1 RSEKM
6 KRKRSLHR
14 AHRMPKKR
22 GVQFEIEPS
31 NHETDEQDATIIS
44 EEDGA
49 TTNQGDTNTNDDHQP
64 EPAGCELN
72 RHEMQ
77 ETVVV
82 RGNTSTKKVR
92 ILSSWSKEDMLKAI
106 DDIEFNNYSIRA
118 AALKYNLPPTSVH
131 YWLNGLTHTKRKGPA
146 PVLSEGEEKEIVEW
160 CKQMADLGHGVGF
173 MQLRACVAQ
182 ICETRETPFREG
194 LPGKSWC
201 EGFRKRHPDI
211 VLRTAEGLER
221 DRAIGLRPEVVSK
234 FYEKLASIYINS
246 YGAGK
251 IWNCDET
258 GIQAGRNCGM
268 RVLATKGCRNVP
280 KIIPRSREWMTILCC
295 VNAAGQCIPNFYLFK
310 GQKVSQNYIKGCEPG
325 ACMAAHP
332 SAWMTRELFISWLY
346 HFSKSVPGGVCPENR
361 HLLIFDGHG
370 SHVALST
377 IEEAR
382 RLGIDLLTLP
392 AHTTHRLQPLDVSV
406 FGPFKAYFRSERM
419 QWMCNNKYQEVKRSD
434 LAEIGSRALAKALTP
449 ANIRAGFRRTGIW
462 PLDPNALQ
470 NDMECS
476 KLYIIEEDAN
486 EEAAENVTDDDTT
499 ENIMNV
505 DGTENIIDVDAAENI
520 LSLSRDVAPPV
531 GDKIGENYLMES
543 VENLST
549 AKEFHPTIETM
560 VVANTETE
568 EPSVQGERQSIMQTK
583 DYEVN
588 HIVNTGDQGTSS
600 CNTEAQGFGE
610 DDLSLP
616 SAPEQPTWLQEH
628 IAELGLDQ
636 IGNIEDESIS
646 LPSMPTNLEPA
657 DFEPAN
663 FTHYYADTEEI
674 EVIDKDKNE
683 EETTGHDVESGIS
696 NDGVAANEKKLGKF
710 LRLPTQFVRDP
721 SKGKSDAA
729 LRISRASQLL
739 TSDAYVQ
746 MLKDTQQKKQ
756 EICEGKQRKKEHIE
770 AKKQERLAAKEQKKE
785 ERLQRIKERQERD
798 LQKLVERQ
806 EREKQREVAR
816 QKKELEL
823 QQKEATRHQ
832 REKEK
837 QERDNKFNNPQVL
850 FPMHHSMPIQ
860 NSMLQDM
867 LKVPIPDYHP
877 YFLDTNRM
885 QITSTPTTHPI
896 IPQPP
901 TSHTTFH
908 TISGFPIP
916 PWVHPVNLL
925 MTPTTSVNDTIVPD
939 SPNSGP
945 F

>member
-1 RSEKM
+1 
-6 KRKRSLHR
+6 
-14 AHRMPKKR
+14 
-22 GVQFEIEPS
+22 
-31 NHETDEQDATIIS
+31 
-44 EEDGA
+44 
-49 TTNQGDTNTNDDHQP
+49 
-64 EPAGCELN
+64 
-72 RHEMQ
+72 
-77 ETVVV
+77 
-82 RGNTSTKKVR
+82 
-92 ILSSWSKEDMLKAI
+92 
-106 DDIEFNNYSIRA
+106 
-118 AALKYNLPPTSVH
+118 
-131 YWLNGLTHTKRKGPA
+131 
-146 PVLSEGEEKEIVEW
+146 
-160 CKQMADLGHGVGF
+160 
-173 MQLRACVAQ
+173 
-182 ICETRETPFREG
+182 
-194 LPGKSWC
+194 
-201 EGFRKRHPDI
+201 
-211 VLRTAEGLER
+211 
-221 DRAIGLRPEVVSK
+221 
-234 FYEKLASIYINS
+234 
-246 YGAGK
+246 
-251 IWNCDET
+251 
-258 GIQAGRNCGM
+258 
-268 RVLATKGCRNVP
+268 
-280 KIIPRSREWMTILCC
+280 
-295 VNAAGQCIPNFYLFK
+295 
-310 GQKVSQNYIKGCEPG
+310 
-325 ACMAAHP
+325 
-332 SAWMTRELFISWLY
+332 
-346 HFSKSVPGGVCPENR
+346 
-361 HLLIFDGHG
+361 
-370 SHVALST
+370 
-377 IEEAR
+377 
-382 RLGIDLLTLP
+382 
-392 AHTTHRLQPLDVSV
+392 
-406 FGPFKAYFRSERM
+406 SERM

-486 EEAAENVTDDDTT
+486 EDDAENVTDDDTT

-531 GDKIGENYLMES
+531 GDNIGENYLMES

-549 AKEFHPTIETM
+549 TKEFHPTIETM

-588 HIVNTGDQGTSS
+588 HIVNTRDQGTSS
-600 CNTEAQGFGE
+600 CNTEAQGIGE

-616 SAPEQPTWLQEH
+616 SAPQQPTWLQEH

-636 IGNIEDESIS
+636 IGNTEDESIS

-657 DFEPAN
+657 DFEPTN

-721 SKGKSDAA
+721 SKGK
-729 LRISRASQLL
+729 
-739 TSDAYVQ
+739 
-746 MLKDTQQKKQ
+746 
-756 EICEGKQRKKEHIE
+756 QRKKEHIE

-798 LQKLVERQ
+798 LQKFVERQ

-916 PWVHPVNLL
+916 PWVHP
-925 MTPTTSVNDTIVPD
+925 
-939 SPNSGP
+939 
-945 F
+945 